1 MKIALNMKSKEL
13 SEEKLIKINSDN
25 DYPMTTFSKDNLDD
39 FFHNDVILNK
49 PQNKM
54 AFSSTNVKNWLNE
67 AFLPTLNAQYNS
79 FISKAV
85 ISKNNEGNLI
95 RWNTYQVMLSLLN
108 KLNKTSKNAHLLN
121 LFPIFKTTVFNFSY
135 PLKTNITKIIKQI
148 VEFTAQQQI
157 MLDEPNLL
165 ILLCNIK
172 YIDIAQRLIELNSLI
187 KETKEG
193 VDDNG

>member
-1 MKIALNMKSKEL
+1 MKSKEL
-13 SEEKLIKINSDN
+13 SEEKLIEINSDN
-25 DYPMTTFSKDNLDD
+25 DSPMTIFSKNTLDD
-39 FFHNDVILNK
+39 FFHNDVVLNK
-49 PQNKM
+49 PKNEM
-54 AFSSTNVKNWLNE
+54 AFSSTDIKNWLSE
-67 AFLPTLNAQYNS
+67 AFLPTLNSQYDS
-79 FISKAV
+79 FISNAV

-108 KLNKTSKNAHLLN
+108 KLNKTSKNSHLLN
-121 LFPIFKTTVFNFSY
+121 LFPIFKATVFNFSH
-135 PLKTNITKIIKQI
+135 PLKTNIAKVIKQI

-172 YIDIAQRLIELNSLI
+172 YIDIVQRLIELNDLI

-193 VDDNG
+193 ADDNG